1 MTFPNIGVAI
11 PGASAGSN
19 IKFSQLRTSWGQ
31 GGYFNGS
38 DPSSS
43 EDGNNISLSAFNDA
57 PFTDNTVIN
66 SGSAI
71 SIRTHFCDKTFIVP
85 VTGATL
91 LLSSD
96 SVNEQSTVS
105 DFVTVDSVEPSE
117 ANGTIKYEFGD
128 STNGYATPQT
138 SGAQGSDSMTY
149 NIAGVTQNE
158 RYEEITVTI
167 YQRVE
172 NSDIAVHSETIGEFT
187 IVDGGGSGSGSGS
200 GSGGGRP

>member
-1 MTFPNIGVAI
+1 MSFPDIGVAI

-57 PFTDNTVIN
+57 PFTDDAVIS

-71 SIRTHFCDKTFIVP
+71 SIGTHFCDKTFIVP
-85 VTGATL
+85 VTGATV
-91 LLSSD
+91 SA
-96 SVNEQSTVS
+96 STTNVPENYTIS
-105 DFVTVDSVEPSE
+105 DFARISSVEPDE
-117 ANGTIKYEFGD
+117 ANGTIKFQFSD
-128 STNGYATPQT
+128 STNGYAIADSTDLVDSELPDST
-138 SGAQGSDSMTY
+138 VMGYTFGSVD
-149 NIAGVTQNE
+149 QDE

-167 YQRVE
+167 YQRVG
-172 NSDIAVHSETIGEFT
+172 NSDTAVHSEIISEFT
-187 IVDGGGSGSGSGS
+187 IRN
-200 GSGGGRP
+200 GR

>member
-1 MTFPNIGVAI
+1 MSFPDIGVAI

-57 PFTDNTVIN
+57 PFTDDAVIS

-71 SIRTHFCDKTFIVP
+71 SIGTHFCDKTFIVP
-85 VTGATL
+85 VTGATV
-91 LLSSD
+91 SA
-96 SVNEQSTVS
+96 STTNVPENYTIS
-105 DFVTVDSVEPSE
+105 DFASVDSVEPDE
-117 ANGTIKYEFGD
+117 ANGTIKFQFSD
-128 STNGYATPQT
+128 STNGYAIADSTDLVDSELPDPT
-138 SGAQGSDSMTY
+138 VMGYTFGSVD
-149 NIAGVTQNE
+149 QDE

-167 YQRVE
+167 YQSVGG
-172 NSDIAVHSETIGEFT
+172 SDTGVHSEIMSDFT
-187 IVDGGGSGSGSGS
+187 IIN
-200 GSGGGRP
+200 GR